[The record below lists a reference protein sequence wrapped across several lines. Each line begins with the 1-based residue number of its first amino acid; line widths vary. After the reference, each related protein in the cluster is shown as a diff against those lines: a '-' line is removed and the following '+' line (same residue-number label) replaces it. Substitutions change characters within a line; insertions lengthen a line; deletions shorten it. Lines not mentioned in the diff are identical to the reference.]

1 MEKFIFKKDTNVDW
15 TSTQNEPFPLSTVSH
30 SYDIEGQKEKNEFFE
45 TIKSGKLP
53 PLKHNITGIDYINK
67 N

>member
-30 SYDIEGQKEKNEFFE
+30 SYDIEGQKEAYFKFIDDFARNFVKAE
-45 TIKSGKLP
+45 TS
-53 PLKHNITGIDYINK
+53 TNK
-67 N
+67 DNS